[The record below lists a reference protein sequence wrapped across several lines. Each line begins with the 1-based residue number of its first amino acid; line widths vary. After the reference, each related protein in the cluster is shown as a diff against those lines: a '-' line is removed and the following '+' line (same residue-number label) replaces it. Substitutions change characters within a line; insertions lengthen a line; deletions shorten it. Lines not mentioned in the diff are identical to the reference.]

1 MVDDLS
7 FRSRLLYYWPHVYPS
22 NRAFRP
28 NFDWFVIGLTTHKK
42 KIYSQEGFIMLMY
55 WNAEAISKA

>member
-7 FRSRLLYYWPHVYPS
+7 FAHGCSSIGLMCILQTERFAPI
-22 NRAFRP
+22 
-28 NFDWFVIGLTTHKK
+28 DWSVIGLTTHKK
-42 KIYSQEGFIMLMY
+42 KIYSQEGFIMPMY